1 MRPLP
6 SILRAATGA
15 ALLAWAAPARAAPS
29 LAPYYERTLM
39 GEAGARCAL
48 FAPAVLESLRAGAA
62 QARSAAL
69 GAGAARREVDATR
82 DRALLKARGVSC
94 ASADLRIAAQRVRAA
109 FLSWSHQPQL
119 QLPGRGG
126 GWTAQRPWLKG
137 PRWTLS
143 THARLAGAPLTFG
156 LARLAGPSAELAADA
171 AWPGAARASA
181 ARLVMRDAA
190 RAPDPYLAADGQPP
204 AQAAR
209 VVLAQARGP
218 APKEI
223 GPGVLFGFPPAAAAA
238 MAQLDPR
245 ENVRLEL
252 LFPSSG
258 RDRVISTLIP
268 VGDFATGP
276 RLSGGGAVGH
286 RPSQAEPGTSL
297 PSNALAEGP
306 RMHPAPAL
314 RPPAD
319 DESPR
324 GQVAC
329 LAGVLNVRSR
339 TLVIPT
345 GTTVSLCAR
354 EGSAGRPAQSPPIC
368 DDDPPKQT

>member
-1 MRPLP
+1 MRPIP
-6 SILRAATGA
+6 SILRAATA
-15 ALLAWAAPARAAPS
+15 VALLASAAPARAAAPS

-39 GEAGARCAL
+39 GEAGARCTL

-69 GAGAARREVDATR
+69 GAGAARSDVDAAR
-82 DRALLKARGVSC
+82 DRALAKARGVAC
-94 ASADLRIAAQRVRAA
+94 ASPDLRIAAQRVRGA
-109 FLSWSHQPQL
+109 FMSWSHQPQL

-156 LARLAGPSAELAADA
+156 LVRLQGSESELAADL

-190 RAPDPYLAADGQPP
+190 LAPDPYLAADGQPP

-209 VVLAQARGP
+209 TVLAQTRGP

-223 GPGVLFGFPPAAAAA
+223 GPGVLFGFPAAAEAA
-238 MAQLDPR
+238 IAGLDPR

-252 LFPSSG
+252 VFPSAA
-258 RDRVISTLIP
+258 RDRVVSTLIP
-268 VGDFATGP
+268 VGDFATG
-276 RLSGGGAVGH
+276 RAF
-286 RPSQAEPGTSL
+286 
-297 PSNALAEGP
+297 LAAGP
-306 RMHPAPAL
+306 
-314 RPPAD
+314 
-319 DESPR
+319 
-324 GQVAC
+324 
-329 LAGVLNVRSR
+329 
-339 TLVIPT
+339 
-345 GTTVSLCAR
+345 
-354 EGSAGRPAQSPPIC
+354 
-368 DDDPPKQT
+368 